1 MLFKKQFAFPEVA
14 KNDFST
20 ELFDE
25 LEIAE
30 KNFNANMDN
39 SDLLATFVD
48 TANKVKT
55 QLKDKYSD
63 QWTDP
68 AEGPP
73 NKVTEDD

>member
-1 MLFKKQFAFPEVA
+1 
-14 KNDFST
+14 
-20 ELFDE
+20 
-25 LEIAE
+25 
-30 KNFNANMDN
+30 
-39 SDLLATFVD
+39 VD